1 MRLETGFM
9 PVVEE
14 RFGVV
19 SSGNNRKDKF
29 DYFRV

>member
-1 MRLETGFM
+1 MRLETEFM

-19 SSGNNRKDKF
+19 SSGNSREGRIECF
-29 DYFRV
+29 WV

>member
-1 MRLETGFM
+1 MGLDNGFM

-19 SSGNNRKDKF
+19 SSGNNRKRKF
-29 DYFRV
+29 DYIRV